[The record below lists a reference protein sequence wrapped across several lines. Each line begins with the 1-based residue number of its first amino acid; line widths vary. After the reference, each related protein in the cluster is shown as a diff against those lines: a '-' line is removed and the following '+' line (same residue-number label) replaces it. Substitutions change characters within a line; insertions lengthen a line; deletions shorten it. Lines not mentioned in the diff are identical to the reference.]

1 MQEFANRLHQATPT
15 IWVTKTLISINVL
28 AFLTMALAGIN
39 PLEPTARELLDVGG
53 NFLPATV
60 LQPWRL
66 MSATILHAGL
76 LHLGFNM
83 FALYQMGGI
92 AERFYGNTQFL
103 IIYLLAGLFGSL
115 ASLFFSASEAVS
127 VGASGAVFGVSGA
140 ILAAVVTARNK
151 LPPMLVTSMSQS
163 MLLFVGYSLF
173 MGFTTSFV
181 DNSAHIGGLVSGFL
195 TAWIMVERF
204 DWQEFRRRAV
214 LRATIA
220 IALAA
225 VAATTMWS
233 LAVISPS

>member
-1 MQEFANRLHQATPT
+1 MQDFVYRLHQATPT
-15 IWVTKTLISINVL
+15 IWVTKALITINVL
-28 AFLTMALAGIN
+28 AFLAMALFGIN
-39 PLEPTARELLDVGG
+39 PLEPTALELLAVGG
-53 NFLPATV
+53 NFLPVTIT
-60 LQPWRL
+60 QPWRL
-66 MSATILHAGL
+66 FSATILHAGL

-92 AERFYGNTQFL
+92 AERFYGNSQFL

-140 ILAAVVTARNK
+140 ILAAVVTARHK
-151 LPPMLVTSMSQS
+151 LPPVLVTSMSQS

-181 DNSAHIGGLVSGFL
+181 DNSAHIGGLAAGFV

-204 DWQEFRRRAV
+204 DWKAFRRRALV
-214 LRATIA
+214 RASIA
-220 IALAA
+220 IVLAG
-225 VAATTMWS
+225 VVATTMWS
-233 LAVISPS
+233 LAVISAT